1 VCGSKREEERGM
13 PEFYTAKGRGK
24 GNWKGERAGAA
35 VGGFALDGWRPSRR
49 VGPSNGWE
57 IEEGEGRGD

>member
-1 VCGSKREEERGM
+1 M